1 METITS
7 SSENVVHSYPPTPSP
22 STSKSGQPPS
32 PATVRAKLAKLS
44 APTSPKYLAS
54 DGKANSS
61 NSSVES
67 EIRPF
72 LLAPHSTPLAPDPI
86 SGSLLGRA
94 ISLFRNSKPSHSV
107 SFTLCPLPFFPELS
121 SGKSGHTDIQSKRQ
135 SIVAKIHDL
144 DPPRPPPLIIFH
156 DQTSAWSFGSSTGLL
171 EIDVGIERELG
182 VDRSFWVS
190 VALAYMDYLVD
201 REASMMSL
209 FNTTLALLLTLNQ
222 GYLAASGG

>member
-1 METITS
+1 M
-7 SSENVVHSYPPTPSP
+7 
-22 STSKSGQPPS
+22 
-32 PATVRAKLAKLS
+32 
-44 APTSPKYLAS
+44 
-54 DGKANSS
+54 
-61 NSSVES
+61 
-67 EIRPF
+67 
-72 LLAPHSTPLAPDPI
+72 
-86 SGSLLGRA
+86 
-94 ISLFRNSKPSHSV
+94 

-209 FNTTLALLLTLNQ
+209 FYTTFSAI
-222 GYLAASGG
+222 ADS